1 MNNANPTT
9 VSVGAGVGHRS
20 ASGDASF
27 GSGSSLSSLQNE
39 HSNALSNDALHNGID
54 ACSEDARIDQA
65 LSDDALS
72 TLDNDTIMNDSG
84 ELLEFD
90 FDSEIQPLGM
100 DHQASMAR
108 DIKML
113 RRRLFEA
120 TRLSITMPE
129 DGTLASNAGALK
141 RQLIMAKENYDLLF
155 DDTPMLSPSMA
166 YSNAANSI
174 VPPDTPYIQWKGHK
188 FNNKKFVYPTM
199 DACLQQFQDVL
210 ESRGVSIEAN
220 WKRIIKPKMSTGMSA
235 WTREIIQK
243 YPEITWG
250 QFKSK
255 LKVKYSPSEA
265 EERKAALNKLKTLKL
280 DNCDNLED
288 FIDRFN
294 SLKDLAGVKENT
306 SLVDYLLRGLDID
319 LYGPVSM
326 GISQARSRGSDTL
339 DFAISQLRS
348 AYDLLRRDDYYRQE
362 KQRKDAELNNKIKDA
377 IKAHQRAEGSA
388 SLSNK
393 KTRRAGRRHDKQSRK
408 RNDSPGEVL
417 KCYDC
422 GFTPFT
428 YAHKALCKKNPK
440 NIKKITKKKSK
451 LIVPR
456 PASNDDTDS
465 SSSDEESDQ
474 TFAVATISTKDKQKE
489 EVVSMDTDSE
499 CKHLNN
505 EYFKKMPSNNMD
517 TNGLLYLP
525 VILESKSGV
534 KVNTWFLLDTGCTFS
549 AISPKLL
556 DFMQLNVVNK
566 NGIIKLAQSNT
577 VVNRKGQTE
586 EELKINYGSKVVY
599 SKFEVFDLFDD
610 VHCVFGMDLLY
621 KVGIT
626 LGNIAADWSDRI
638 GYEIPDIEPNPYKPN
653 EDPYG
658 SKEERQL
665 MMNELQPFIDANT
678 SISPKAYCNL
688 PDSEIR
694 LPIKKDTPLS
704 DTCRRQFPIAEAMR
718 PVIQKQVEKWRENGV
733 IKRAKPNTPH
743 NSPIFTVR
751 KKNSEGEYTG
761 KEHRVVI
768 DCRLINNA
776 LDPEKLERFP
786 LPLISDLHR
795 KMSKHSLYTVI
806 DLSQCFH
813 AFKVAKASRPYLTF
827 TDMNGLTWSFSH
839 CPYGLTMVSS
849 HAQKILSNLLADL
862 SNVCTHFIDDVTI
875 HTENDLQKHTEV
887 VKTVIDRL
895 TRANLRINTEKM
907 HIAQKSIYI
916 LGFCLSSN
924 GLALDP
930 RKVSNVLD
938 WDPVVKSSRELMSR
952 LGLINFFRSNLPCLS
967 RLTAPLDKL
976 RNAHDITKVWKPEHT
991 ALMKQLQEL
1000 LVSSAVLSV
1009 PNLNYP
1015 ICVVTDSS
1023 AYAIGA
1029 AMYQVINNKVKYLGF
1044 IARSLG
1050 PSEQRWGSSKREL
1063 AAVVYAFKKFHQW
1076 LYGRPFH
1083 LFVDNRG
1090 ILFLHTK
1097 PKLDRMVENYYD
1109 TIFEMDFDIT
1119 FCSGINNILADT
1131 LSRLF
1136 WPYNTL
1142 VESGNTRSIKDL
1154 DREILI
1160 KQDIV
1165 KQKGNKKRKNTHDDE
1180 VVAATKNKK
1189 QRVLNEEEKGKKD
1202 IKGAQDKNTVL
1213 SCESSSISNSSKVII
1228 PNKTSDLFNNS
1239 KLTAYAN
1246 SLKRKN
1252 EDFYFCVSHLDVY
1265 QTPTTD
1271 EEKQSILEKS
1281 HLLGHFGIHAMEQ
1294 VIHQDLN
1301 MHWKGLREDIT
1312 QYIRNCHK
1320 CRQFNLAKHVYHPP
1334 KQEAPEGIMDHVV
1347 FDLGGFDCTT
1357 PRGNNF
1363 ILVVL
1368 DLFSRF
1374 IVLRAIPDKSATTVA
1389 KELVSIFSLLG
1400 YPRVVGHDRG
1410 AEFHNVL
1417 LEKIL
1422 KHAGVENRAS
1432 LAFTPQGN
1440 SCCEAAVKNCKTI
1453 IMKMLEGRS
1462 EDWDLYLN
1470 GTALSLNVHRSR
1482 LHGMMPFV
1490 VMFHRLPNE
1499 FKDYRGDK
1507 PVLHEKEIDVKAF
1520 KEKLDLIDKII
1531 VPAIRDQIMKTQ
1543 DKDSKYFRKRHRIL
1557 ENPYPVGSTVMIKN
1571 IENKNRKTDPNY
1583 EGPFYVHGH
1592 TRNGSYILTDR
1603 TNSFLA
1609 RDVPTQQIKL
1619 ISTSDTRDNPSN
1631 AYVVEAIINHKG
1643 SAPNYKY
1650 LVKWKGYSEDWNS
1663 WEPPSMFDSPDVVKQ
1678 YWARVNANNSKT
1690 SKGKAPKA
1698 LSTREIAT
1706 RETKSRNKRERL
1718 LAKDDV

>member
-1 MNNANPTT
+1 
-9 VSVGAGVGHRS
+9 
-20 ASGDASF
+20 
-27 GSGSSLSSLQNE
+27 
-39 HSNALSNDALHNGID
+39 
-54 ACSEDARIDQA
+54 
-65 LSDDALS
+65 
-72 TLDNDTIMNDSG
+72 
-84 ELLEFD
+84 
-90 FDSEIQPLGM
+90 
-100 DHQASMAR
+100 
-108 DIKML
+108 
-113 RRRLFEA
+113 
-120 TRLSITMPE
+120 
-129 DGTLASNAGALK
+129 
-141 RQLIMAKENYDLLF
+141 
-155 DDTPMLSPSMA
+155 
-166 YSNAANSI
+166 
-174 VPPDTPYIQWKGHK
+174 
-188 FNNKKFVYPTM
+188 
-199 DACLQQFQDVL
+199 
-210 ESRGVSIEAN
+210 
-220 WKRIIKPKMSTGMSA
+220 
-235 WTREIIQK
+235 
-243 YPEITWG
+243 
-250 QFKSK
+250 
-255 LKVKYSPSEA
+255 
-265 EERKAALNKLKTLKL
+265 
-280 DNCDNLED
+280 
-288 FIDRFN
+288 
-294 SLKDLAGVKENT
+294 
-306 SLVDYLLRGLDID
+306 
-319 LYGPVSM
+319 
-326 GISQARSRGSDTL
+326 
-339 DFAISQLRS
+339 
-348 AYDLLRRDDYYRQE
+348 
-362 KQRKDAELNNKIKDA
+362 
-377 IKAHQRAEGSA
+377 
-388 SLSNK
+388 
-393 KTRRAGRRHDKQSRK
+393 
-408 RNDSPGEVL
+408 
-417 KCYDC
+417 
-422 GFTPFT
+422 
-428 YAHKALCKKNPK
+428 
-440 NIKKITKKKSK
+440 
-451 LIVPR
+451 
-456 PASNDDTDS
+456 
-465 SSSDEESDQ
+465 
-474 TFAVATISTKDKQKE
+474 
-489 EVVSMDTDSE
+489 
-499 CKHLNN
+499 
-505 EYFKKMPSNNMD
+505 
-517 TNGLLYLP
+517 
-525 VILESKSGV
+525 
-534 KVNTWFLLDTGCTFS
+534 
-549 AISPKLL
+549 
-556 DFMQLNVVNK
+556 
-566 NGIIKLAQSNT
+566 
-577 VVNRKGQTE
+577 
-586 EELKINYGSKVVY
+586 
-599 SKFEVFDLFDD
+599 
-610 VHCVFGMDLLY
+610 
-621 KVGIT
+621 
-626 LGNIAADWSDRI
+626 
-638 GYEIPDIEPNPYKPN
+638 
-653 EDPYG
+653 
-658 SKEERQL
+658 
-665 MMNELQPFIDANT
+665 
-678 SISPKAYCNL
+678 
-688 PDSEIR
+688 
-694 LPIKKDTPLS
+694 
-704 DTCRRQFPIAEAMR
+704 MR
-718 PVIQKQVEKWRENGV
+718 PVIQKRIEKWCENGV

-862 SNVCTHFIDDVTI
+862 SDVCTHFIDDVTI

-1142 VESGNTRSIKDL
+1142 VESGNTRSIRDI

-1165 KQKGNKKRKNTHDDE
+1165 KQKGNNKKRKNTHDDE

-1213 SCESSSISNSSKVII
+1213 SCESSGISNSSKVII

-1301 MHWKGLREDIT
+1301 MHWKGLREDIN

-1320 CRQFNLAKHVYHPP
+1320 YRQFNLAKHVYHPP

-1357 PRGNNF
+1357 SRGNNF

-1374 IVLRAIPDKSATTVA
+1374 IVLHAISDKSATTVA

-1453 IMKMLEGRS
+1453 IMKILEGRS

-1520 KEKLDLIDKII
+1520 KEKLDLIDRII